1 MFKSDPGDPM
11 TGCQWGLV
19 LFVGMGMVTFVDETT
34 SGRRGTGW
42 GIEIAEE
49 RLAVRELIRRR
60 VFQEVAEY
68 NASTPPVFQ
77 GLVQPENT
85 ERVLNGY
92 ALRTPRRIDPE
103 AQSALAIRA
112 FEGNGFLVLVGERQV
127 TDLDEEIELVLG
139 TEVTFLKLV
148 ALVGG

>member
-1 MFKSDPGDPM
+1 MA
-11 TGCQWGLV
+11 
-19 LFVGMGMVTFVDETT
+19 MVTFVDETT
-34 SGRRGTGW
+34 SGDRGAGW

-49 RLAVRELIRRR
+49 RLALRELIRRR
-60 VFQEVAEY
+60 IFQEVAEF
-68 NASTPPVFQ
+68 NARTPEVFQ

-92 ALRTPRRIDPE
+92 AVRTPRRIDPE
-103 AQSALAIRA
+103 KQTELALKA
-112 FEGNGFLVLVGERQV
+112 FAGNGFLVLVGERQE
-127 TDLDEEIELVLG
+127 TDLDEEIELLLG

>member
-1 MFKSDPGDPM
+1 
-11 TGCQWGLV
+11 
-19 LFVGMGMVTFVDETT
+19 MGMVTFVDETT
-34 SGRRGTGW
+34 SGDRGEGW

-49 RLAVRELIRRR
+49 RLALRELIRRR

-68 NASTPPVFQ
+68 NARTPGVFQ
-77 GLVQPENT
+77 GLVQPEET

-92 ALRTPRRIDPE
+92 ALRTPRRIDPQVQTE
-103 AQSALAIRA
+103 LALKA
-112 FEGNGFLVLVGERQV
+112 FAGNGFLVLVGDRQV